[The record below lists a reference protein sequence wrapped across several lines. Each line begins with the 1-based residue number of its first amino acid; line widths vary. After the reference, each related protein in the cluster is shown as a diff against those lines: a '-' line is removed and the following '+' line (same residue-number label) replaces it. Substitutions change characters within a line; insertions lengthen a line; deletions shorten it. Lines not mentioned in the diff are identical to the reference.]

1 MPKTIAI
8 LGSALFFAVA
18 PSTVAGLVPWWIT
31 RWEFRPPFFDL
42 DATRAVGILLIVAG
56 LPGLVDSF
64 ARFALQGLGT
74 PAPIAPT
81 QNLVVTGLYRYV
93 RNPIYVALVAV
104 ILGQVALFGDQ
115 RLLAYGVLVWLAFH
129 AFVVG
134 YEEPVLV
141 RRFGT
146 EYEDFRANVPRWI
159 PRLTP
164 WRAAR
169 RRNHSSRG
177 PPPRSGEVKR
187 WTNVRFWPIAD
198 LPCGAELKSVP
209 PNNGLQSDAPRA
221 ARA

>member
-1 MPKTIAI
+1 MAAFTLRQDRKESAVRKTFAV

-18 PSTVAGLVPWWIT
+18 PCVLAGLIPWSIT
-31 RWEFRPPFFDL
+31 HWEFRPPFFDL
-42 DATRAVGILLIVAG
+42 EVTRAVGILLILAG

-74 PAPIAPT
+74 PAPIAPP

-104 ILGQVALFGDQ
+104 ILGQAALFGDQ

-129 AFVVG
+129 VFVMG

-141 RRFGT
+141 DTFGT

-169 RRNHSSRG
+169 RRNHS
-177 PPPRSGEVKR
+177 
-187 WTNVRFWPIAD
+187 
-198 LPCGAELKSVP
+198 
-209 PNNGLQSDAPRA
+209 
-221 ARA
+221 